1 MIVPGHYENLHVL
14 HENTLPNRS
23 YYIPASG
30 VMHDLVEH
38 REASDRFQLLSGIWK
53 FRYYSSIYE
62 LQEPFY
68 EKNFDI
74 RSFDDIQVPGV

>member
-1 MIVPGHYENLHVL
+1 
-14 HENTLPNRS
+14 
-23 YYIPASG
+23 
-30 VMHDLVEH
+30 MHDLVEH